1 MIGKFLTGFKFKPAE
16 KKKPKVSTNIK
27 RKSNKKFY
35 CVCEILNDEYVAKV
49 YEKLEAN
56 VVVTT
61 IMPFSENSKNLK
73 GKLIVFTKYKIN
85 NQIAAIYRNIQEATH
100 FPGVDT
106 QYTPFR
112 KRWIYKGYVIIKD
125 GKEYFDITETC
136 GNFSSCNYLLGIVE
150 NDEEE
155 ENEEKEET

>member
-1 MIGKFLTGFKFKPAE
+1 MIGKFLTGFKFKPVE
-16 KKKPKVSTNIK
+16 KKKPRVSTNIK

-35 CVCEILNDEYVAKV
+35 CVCEIVNDEYVAKV
-49 YEKLEAN
+49 YEKLEQG
-56 VVVTT
+56 VV
-61 IMPFSENSKNLK
+61 INYIIPFSEASHELK
-73 GKLIVFTKYKIN
+73 GKLIVFTKHKIN
-85 NQIAAIYRNIQEATH
+85 GQIAAIYRNKQDATH

-112 KRWIYKGYVIIKD
+112 RNWIYKGYVIIKD
-125 GKEYFDITETC
+125 EKEYFDITETC